1 MLFHVRMDVAVP
13 HDLDPGVRAEL
24 VAREKAR
31 AEELQLA
38 GRWVHL
44 WRIVGRYSNISVF
57 DVTSSD
63 ELHEILWSLP
73 LFPFMD
79 VEVTALAQH
88 PSAPSPSPG
97 G

>member
-38 GRWVHL
+38 GSWVHL